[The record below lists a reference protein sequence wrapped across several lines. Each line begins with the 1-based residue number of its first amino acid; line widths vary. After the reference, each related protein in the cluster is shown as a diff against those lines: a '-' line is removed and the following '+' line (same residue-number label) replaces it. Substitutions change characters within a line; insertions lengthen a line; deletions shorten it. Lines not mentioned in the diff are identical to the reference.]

1 MGALHETSPPISPST
16 AFRGSI
22 GHKRTLS
29 RSEDSGDDGDE
40 GSEARKRPPG
50 VKRACNECRQQKLR
64 CDVVQM
70 PTYKSCSRCKR
81 LKLECKIDSS
91 FKRVGKRSKNMEMEK
106 EIQELR
112 RQLANQQSSPMP
124 AVKPPTSNTAS
135 PKISSVPSQLD
146 QYINS
151 EQAVNSLLDLR
162 SGHDGASHSRNLN
175 GYNRPSR
182 RLEGITLAQDQI
194 HDLFHRFFTLFHP
207 FMPLLEPAKTPDSY
221 YDSSTLLFWI
231 IISVAARHY
240 SPDPTL
246 LPSLSTPISH
256 LLWATLADVP
266 QSYIVVKALCI
277 LCTWPLPISS
287 TSKDPTFMLNGMM
300 MQVAMQIGLHR
311 PSHAQD
317 FARFKIEFREEEL
330 KDRVKTWVA
339 ANMVSQRVATGYGQP
354 PSTFY
359 DWTLVP
365 SGWSETNFQLPE
377 EVEARLNIER
387 FCNKATRSFY
397 TNRMDPV
404 GLVSDEQRSV
414 MSEFLAR
421 DLEEIEEK
429 LPPDASV
436 ITFLYLRAAGLHF
449 RLSAFFDSPESPDYH
464 AHLLALWQAT
474 SSFLECV
481 FNLDKSAGGL
491 LLHASNYILQMII
504 AAGFALLK
512 LLNSFFAD
520 KVKLAYGRELFL
532 KTIQAIRTISVATND
547 LPSRLAEVLAQL
559 WKSGGSGLRK
569 ERGRSDW
576 AENSLQLK
584 VRCRMSMSLVY
595 DSVWRWREEFQ
606 AKGRGNLESECLDR
620 SRTNKNPNNR
630 TLAAVKH
637 PTNPDS
643 NVESSASSIVDAG
656 LPSQGLLG
664 DVFPPSSSNLFGE
677 SNYEVFDPLGWMLDG
692 YVNFPFDVSETPGLG

>member
-1 MGALHETSPPISPST
+1 M
-16 AFRGSI
+16 
-22 GHKRTLS
+22 
-29 RSEDSGDDGDE
+29 
-40 GSEARKRPPG
+40 
-50 VKRACNECRQQKLR
+50 
-64 CDVVQM
+64 
-70 PTYKSCSRCKR
+70 
-81 LKLECKIDSS
+81 
-91 FKRVGKRSKNMEMEK
+91 
-106 EIQELR
+106 
-112 RQLANQQSSPMP
+112 
-124 AVKPPTSNTAS
+124 
-135 PKISSVPSQLD
+135 
-146 QYINS
+146 
-151 EQAVNSLLDLR
+151 
-162 SGHDGASHSRNLN
+162 
-175 GYNRPSR
+175 
-182 RLEGITLAQDQI
+182 
-194 HDLFHRFFTLFHP
+194 
-207 FMPLLEPAKTPDSY
+207 
-221 YDSSTLLFWI
+221 
-231 IISVAARHY
+231 
-240 SPDPTL
+240 
-246 LPSLSTPISH
+246 
-256 LLWATLADVP
+256 
-266 QSYIVVKALCI
+266 
-277 LCTWPLPISS
+277 
-287 TSKDPTFMLNGMM
+287 
-300 MQVAMQIGLHR
+300 
-311 PSHAQD
+311 
-317 FARFKIEFREEEL
+317 
-330 KDRVKTWVA
+330 
-339 ANMVSQRVATGYGQP
+339 
-354 PSTFY
+354 
-359 DWTLVP
+359 
-365 SGWSETNFQLPE
+365 
-377 EVEARLNIER
+377 
-387 FCNKATRSFY
+387 
-397 TNRMDPV
+397 
-404 GLVSDEQRSV
+404 
-414 MSEFLAR
+414 
-421 DLEEIEEK
+421 
-429 LPPDASV
+429 